1 MIKAARIKEK
11 NKTVTPIGVT
21 RNSQGISD
29 FNTNRPCKVIVG
41 GKYRNSGNVF
51 LGFEKEHHKPWRF
64 GKSILDLHPITILEI
79 QGKASYTLKTEKIIA
94 YLYERKQDIPIYR
107 GKGFNGMPNASYI
120 VKIQD
125 LVRYCQEDLILK
137 RMVA

>member
-1 MIKAARIKEK
+1 MRKINESVNTRLKA
-11 NKTVTPIGVT
+11 TPKGVKG
-21 RNSQGISD
+21 NPIGISD

-41 GKYRNSGNVF
+41 GKYKNTGNVF

-64 GKSILDLHPITILEI
+64 GKNILDLHPITILEI
-79 QGKASYTLKTEKIIA
+79 QGKASYTLRTDKVIA
-94 YLYERKQDIPIYR
+94 YLYERKLNIPIYR

-120 VKIQD
+120 VNIHQ
-125 LVRYCQEDLILK
+125 LVKYCQDDLIVK